1 MEKFMKFLN
10 EKLTPLANFFGRQ
23 RHLLAMQRGF
33 MAMISFIFIGAVFMI
48 IANPPVTADMVA
60 NGGILSIFSGW
71 VNFAAKY
78 KMVILIP
85 FNMTM
90 GMLGVIAAFAIAYN
104 LASSYK
110 MSAMSS
116 ELTTAIICML
126 TAAPSGYYALAD
138 GSVASMMKTTYLGSQ
153 GLFTAIVVAIVTVEV
168 TRFCLSHHLTIRLP
182 ESVPPFIS
190 ETFSLIIPGVLNT
203 IIFFGGNLLIQAYDP
218 TMTLPALIEFV
229 LGKPLGGLCNTWPGA
244 IALCIISS
252 LFWCC
257 GLHGTMILMPFT
269 TAIGMQVATRNM
281 ELVAAGKDII
291 FQPAMFGDA
300 GNLLGGAG
308 NTFSFVLLCFL
319 LAHSKQLKAFGKA
332 TIIPSFCRISEP
344 VLYGAPIAFNP
355 ILMIPFI
362 VGTLLSNA
370 LYTICCMTGLITP
383 IYLQVAGTFPIFIN
397 SFIKCL
403 DFRIIIFE
411 IVLIAILAVVWYPFF
426 KIYDSQLGTKE
437 KMKEEEIDSNNI
449 EESIA

>member
-116 ELTTAIICML
+116 ALTSAIIFML
-126 TAAPSGYYALAD
+126 TAAPAGYYALAD

-281 ELVAAGKDII
+281 ELVAAG
-291 FQPAMFGDA
+291 
-300 GNLLGGAG
+300 

-344 VLYGAPIAFNP
+344 VLYGALIAFNP

>member
-116 ELTTAIICML
+116 ALTSAIIFML
-126 TAAPSGYYALAD
+126 TAAPAGYYALAD

-355 ILMIPFI
+355 ILMIPF
-362 VGTLLSNA
+362 LS
-370 LYTICCMTGLITP
+370 LIH
-383 IYLQVAGTFPIFIN
+383 I
-397 SFIKCL
+397 
-403 DFRIIIFE
+403 
-411 IVLIAILAVVWYPFF
+411 
-426 KIYDSQLGTKE
+426 
-437 KMKEEEIDSNNI
+437 
-449 EESIA
+449 

>member
-1 MEKFMKFLN
+1 MEKFMRFLN

-33 MAMISFIFIGAVFMI
+33 MAMISFIFVGAVFMI

-60 NGGILSIFSGW
+60 SGGIWSIFAGW
-71 VNFAAKY
+71 VDFATKY
-78 KMVILIP
+78 KMTILIP

-116 ELTTAIICML
+116 ALTSAIVFML
-126 TAAPSGYYALAD
+126 TAAPAGYYTLAD
-138 GSVASMMKTTYLGSQ
+138 GSVVSMMQTTYLGSQ
-153 GLFTAIVVAIVTVEV
+153 GLFTAIVVALVTVEV
-168 TRFCLSHHLTIRLP
+168 TRLCYKHHLTIHLP

-190 ETFSLIIPGVLNT
+190 ETFSLIIPSILNVT
-203 IIFFGGNLLIQAYDP
+203 IFFGGNLLIQAYDS

-229 LGKPLGGLCNTWPGA
+229 LGVPLGGLCNSWPGVVV
-244 IALCIISS
+244 LCIISS

-269 TAIGMQVATRNM
+269 TPIAMQVAAQNM

-291 FQPAMFGDA
+291 FQPSMFSGA

-308 NTFSFVLLCFL
+308 NTFSFVLLCL
-319 LAHSKQLKAFGKA
+319 LFARSGQLKSFGKA
-332 TIIPSFCRISEP
+332 TVIPSFCRISEP

-362 VGTLLSNA
+362 VGTLLSNV
-370 LYTICCMTGLITP
+370 LYTICSMAGLITP
-383 IYLQVAGTFPIFIN
+383 LYLQVAGTFPIFIN

-403 DFRIIIFE
+403 DPRIIIFE
-411 IVLIAILAVVWYPFF
+411 IVLIVILALVWYPFF
-426 KIYDSQLGTKE
+426 KIYDSQLAVNE
-437 KMKEEEIDSNNI
+437 KMKEEEIKNHS
-449 EESIA
+449 EESVA

>member
-90 GMLGVIAAFAIAYN
+90 GMLGVIAAFA
-104 LASSYK
+104 
-110 MSAMSS
+110 
-116 ELTTAIICML
+116 AIIFML
-126 TAAPSGYYALAD
+126 TAAPAGYYALAD

-308 NTFSFVLLCFL
+308 NTFSFVLLCL
-319 LAHSKQLKAFGKA
+319 LF
-332 TIIPSFCRISEP
+332 
-344 VLYGAPIAFNP
+344 
-355 ILMIPFI
+355 
-362 VGTLLSNA
+362 
-370 LYTICCMTGLITP
+370 
-383 IYLQVAGTFPIFIN
+383 AG
-397 SFIKCL
+397 
-403 DFRIIIFE
+403 
-411 IVLIAILAVVWYPFF
+411 
-426 KIYDSQLGTKE
+426 
-437 KMKEEEIDSNNI
+437 
-449 EESIA
+449 

>member
-1 MEKFMKFLN
+1 
-10 EKLTPLANFFGRQ
+10 
-23 RHLLAMQRGF
+23 
-33 MAMISFIFIGAVFMI
+33 
-48 IANPPVTADMVA
+48 
-60 NGGILSIFSGW
+60 
-71 VNFAAKY
+71 
-78 KMVILIP
+78 
-85 FNMTM
+85 
-90 GMLGVIAAFAIAYN
+90 
-104 LASSYK
+104 
-110 MSAMSS
+110 
-116 ELTTAIICML
+116 
-126 TAAPSGYYALAD
+126 
-138 GSVASMMKTTYLGSQ
+138 
-153 GLFTAIVVAIVTVEV
+153 
-168 TRFCLSHHLTIRLP
+168 
-182 ESVPPFIS
+182 
-190 ETFSLIIPGVLNT
+190 
-203 IIFFGGNLLIQAYDP
+203 
-218 TMTLPALIEFV
+218 MTLPALIEFV

-308 NTFSFVLLCFL
+308 NTFSFVLLCLL

>member
-116 ELTTAIICML
+116 ALTSAIIFML
-126 TAAPSGYYALAD
+126 TAAPAGYYALAD

-332 TIIPSFCRISEP
+332 TIM
-344 VLYGAPIAFNP
+344 
-355 ILMIPFI
+355 MIPFI

>member
-116 ELTTAIICML
+116 ALTSAIIFML
-126 TAAPSGYYALAD
+126 TAAPAGYYALAD

-168 TRFCLSHHLTIRLP
+168 TRFCFLNLYHHL
-182 ESVPPFIS
+182 FQK
-190 ETFSLIIPGVLNT
+190 
-203 IIFFGGNLLIQAYDP
+203 LL
-218 TMTLPALIEFV
+218 V
-229 LGKPLGGLCNTWPGA
+229 
-244 IALCIISS
+244 
-252 LFWCC
+252 
-257 GLHGTMILMPFT
+257 
-269 TAIGMQVATRNM
+269 
-281 ELVAAGKDII
+281 
-291 FQPAMFGDA
+291 
-300 GNLLGGAG
+300 
-308 NTFSFVLLCFL
+308 
-319 LAHSKQLKAFGKA
+319 
-332 TIIPSFCRISEP
+332 
-344 VLYGAPIAFNP
+344 
-355 ILMIPFI
+355 
-362 VGTLLSNA
+362 
-370 LYTICCMTGLITP
+370 
-383 IYLQVAGTFPIFIN
+383 
-397 SFIKCL
+397 
-403 DFRIIIFE
+403 
-411 IVLIAILAVVWYPFF
+411 
-426 KIYDSQLGTKE
+426 
-437 KMKEEEIDSNNI
+437 
-449 EESIA
+449 